1 MTSTHSP
8 VPQCHKVSTLQLRD
22 FLMQLGEIK
31 EENIN
36 FVTLKDILGHI
47 WQRQTSDRHNR
58 QEMQDIAE
66 NWAEMLLLAL
76 GEHKGEGMIMVDG

>member
-1 MTSTHSP
+1 
-8 VPQCHKVSTLQLRD
+8 
-22 FLMQLGEIK
+22 MQLGEIK

-66 NWAEMLLLAL
+66 NWAENLASCARRTQ
-76 GEHKGEGMIMVDG
+76 GRRNDNGRWVM